1 LVSTA
6 NTWPRA
12 LLILGNIMSKE
23 DKLKTAIDKTFE
35 ENKELL
41 ERLGSDYDKTG
52 TPYWDK
58 EKQDEFWST
67 QQSFEE

>member
-1 LVSTA
+1 
-6 NTWPRA
+6 
-12 LLILGNIMSKE
+12 MSKE